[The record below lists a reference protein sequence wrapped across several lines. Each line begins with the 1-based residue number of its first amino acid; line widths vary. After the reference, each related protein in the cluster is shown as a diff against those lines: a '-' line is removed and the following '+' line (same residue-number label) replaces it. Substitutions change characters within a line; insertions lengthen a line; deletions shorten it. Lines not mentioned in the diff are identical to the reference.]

1 MNTIGAIDEEIQH
14 LTFRPAND
22 MGICRKYGGALPQ
35 FAGHNNRTTDFPGD
49 EVMASALYRMHISS
63 CPPTCISSSCSPAEC
78 GATHDLYAEGRH
90 GYFACRIRCV
100 PHPACRTFL
109 YLFGHD
115 IAGRPDPLHRRAMS
129 HAIGRHGQHHGSSA
143 GGRLVEITE
152 SRHPKTALREH
163 QDNLSQP

>member
-1 MNTIGAIDEEIQH
+1 MTWASAANMVVHCLSSPGTTIGQLIS
-14 LTFRPAND
+14 RV
-22 MGICRKYGGALPQ
+22 
-35 FAGHNNRTTDFPGD
+35 D
-49 EVMASALYRMHISS
+49 EVMASALYRMHISP